1 MKIGKTFGAFLVA
14 LAIAY
19 CLAAIFYTERN
30 LAEQAL
36 VGIQYTPAQQLETY
50 LSNFAGLW
58 KYGAMIAI
66 ALLVGFFIAFG
77 VKRILRPL
85 APIAYPA
92 AGAAAIYVLL
102 LLVETQLG
110 GGAGIIG
117 GARTPLGVALQ
128 CLAGFAGGAGFAVL
142 RPRER

>member
-1 MKIGKTFGAFLVA
+1 MKIGKTIGAFLIA
-14 LAIAY
+14 LIVTY
-19 CLAAIFYTERN
+19 GLASVFYTERN

-50 LSNFAGLW
+50 ISNFAGLW
-58 KYGAMIAI
+58 IYGAMIAI
-66 ALLVGFFIAFG
+66 ALMVGFVVAFG
-77 VKRILRPL
+77 VKRIIRLL
-85 APIAYPA
+85 APVAYPV
-92 AGAAAIYVLL
+92 AGAAAIYILL

-128 CLAGFAGGAGFAVL
+128 CLAGFGGGVVFAVL